1 MGNQSTKYIT
11 RDEGLAQEMQAGK
24 NMKKAEKIQRVINL
38 KRMKEGMAQTLCISA
53 YDLLKLTTKSYL
65 DQVWAQGSPRTADSA
80 GEDAARGDTGT
91 GSAVPLAGTPTG
103 CRHGRFDVRS
113 RTKQNDLQ
121 ADRKLN

>member
-1 MGNQSTKYIT
+1 MGNQSPKYIT

-38 KRMKEGMAQTLCISA
+38 KRMKEGTARTPCTSA
-53 YDLLKLTTKSYL
+53 YDLLKLIPKSYL
-65 DQVWAQGSPRTADSA
+65 DQVWAQGSPRRADSA
-80 GEDAARGDTGT
+80 GEGAARGDTGP

-113 RTKQNDLQ
+113 RTKQNDVQ